1 MNTSQPKRMSD
12 AQLSFLLQELG
23 EIMQH
28 AEEDGTQSEP
38 SALVSRLRSLLPTLV
53 DEHLGTKSSSET
65 EKASILR
72 LVLLAVDRFPSVF
85 LGSGVMNPV
94 NTLAR
99 CFATHLESSSVS
111 SVTVLVFKLSHALLQ
126 LVQERQLAICKTMV
140 SELRE
145 MMVQSARNAQGLQQ
159 SQGLDQVASCC
170 FQVSRRQW
178 EELSP
183 AGTTDPAGRSTSS
196 WSVEV
201 DLSDNELCEKLFVVC
216 CSTLASFLME
226 HQMLSEV
233 LDLTSTCTI
242 VASMM
247 RCKGFQVQVACL
259 EWVVCIHSIDPSLAN
274 QVCHEVFLSS
284 MLNMAEH
291 HSQSTNATLRDLFA
305 AAFTKCVDLVI
316 VLVDTDDLRTYYETI
331 IGSSLYILNQSSGH
345 VLLLAF
351 GKLLGRVINASTG
364 TLHVVVPLVRD
375 AVKRQAQS
383 FVMGL
388 FQTINTRILS
398 ENEDQL
404 DDQPVRKKQRTIIEE
419 SSHHSQGRSEHQA
432 GKKSM
437 EALLRV
443 LEPETEL
450 TSTDELLARAQCLG
464 FLLDSF
470 PEESVLDQR
479 LQRCIEHWL
488 LWGVQSQ
495 CAKRSDVTRALMRVL
510 AHLDFQHAH
519 LRSGVDQLLLGSWSD
534 VALEG
539 CRVDSLKLL
548 VQSNYIDRGINS
560 LIIKLLQSGCVEQS
574 SSLRMSACTL
584 IPLVSAHLMNAGS
597 MIPDEVSL
605 SLQALLEDQSDL
617 VRAMAIYCTV
627 VSAIP
632 TFAAVK
638 SWCKNA
644 CIWASNGKV
653 PPSDTLLSAAGI
665 SELQDCQFKEVC
677 QVLCL
682 ERIADLVPH
691 RMLLDTVTFS
701 IVQGSQP
708 HSAAASLAALGCFL
722 LSDSKEMFHGCGATL
737 MDCLHASLIGQTE
750 ATEIAPFA
758 IVGFARPWVLR
769 ELFQNDHTK
778 ENQDTPS
785 QENKASKPPKDAG
798 VCTLELQLIQE
809 LRTRLENGNDPAT
822 AATVVSCLGALGKTV
837 QSRQAFLLSILLLIS
852 QLDSEATSV
861 NSAAAVEIKAMAQ
874 NQGSS
879 AYKVLCGSRPVLE
892 YVVRN
897 LITRP
902 KLLNQLATRV
912 LEEVELN
919 LLKLIVEETLPSL
932 VEQQQTDI
940 LVEIARRFTALQ
952 GKEMCVAALL
962 VQYGHYAIAEALMG
976 SSIQEIDRL
985 MQYMESVTGWGFI
998 SQLEACLPALLRQ
1011 VTWKL
1016 GEEKHAS
1023 SAQTRERT
1031 HDMLQQVAQIITK
1044 EASVAGLLK
1053 GHFVML
1059 LNSLGD
1065 HFKSKKVTGNE
1076 ALQVV
1081 RSLDVLVIFIEGN
1094 IVEFVPH
1101 VTALLTQAT
1110 ELSNDSSLHH
1120 SVLELRQSA
1129 RMAVV
1134 GAWKTFLNALI
1145 KHMPAAL
1152 SRVGPQALVVLLP
1165 NFEENQLLAAATSA
1179 ALDFLVHPSTD
1190 NKEHVK
1196 NALRLMPPL
1205 PSLPET
1211 EQITKAIEAERG
1223 HLTIHDKLKLLE
1235 ESLHHESL
1243 AVRHA
1248 ALGEFVALL
1257 GTHKGWPSGVGR
1269 HFESLP
1275 GRKKS
1280 SDCSDL
1286 LLLENCISTLL
1297 RCAGSEA
1304 RSLLRYKVQLR
1315 AAKCLGMIGAADPA
1329 RLNITTRT
1337 PVQIGIPDEALALR
1351 LIEDHLSRVLS
1362 GASDIDTLDAAA
1374 YAIQEILKAE
1384 PGASVDT
1391 PICLSVVQTPHGALW
1406 ANLSEG
1412 VKEVVRP
1419 CLTSNFTLQLKSSTT
1434 RNKIPI
1440 ISSRPMSF
1448 RRWIL
1453 LWIRSLGARATG
1465 TKGLLFRACQGVFR
1479 HDMTTTL
1486 FLLPFIVHNVVL
1498 NADEAARVDIFQEI
1512 MAVLQGSLPDAPNT
1526 PHDSEGML
1534 EVSTH
1539 EVFALVD
1546 ALSTWV
1552 EENRSKKE
1560 EEKVDDTYV
1569 TTLLDAIP
1577 AEHLASAAFRVN
1589 AHARALKY
1597 TEEFLRKKTDNF
1609 GGLNPCA
1616 RLSNKYDDEGVQLLQ
1631 RVYRG
1636 LEDPDSLAGLAS
1648 LRESGEKIDDRLI
1661 IAESTGKWTEA
1672 LSLYERERQTSSW
1685 TSGTLSVDGQSKS
1698 CLQQQIHDD
1707 GYLRCLL
1714 KMGHWSAVMTQANG
1728 LMHLLPSRK
1737 AQFAS
1742 RGAEAAW
1749 RLGQWDM
1756 LDNYLGTPGADVNAL
1771 RSMGGFGSVIEGE
1784 GIRVGKLLQ
1793 AMRSEDPTWFYEEV
1807 KRSRY
1812 EAMSYLSAAS
1822 MDSYERA
1829 YPRLVWLQMVQE
1841 VEETFELHSKKSKS
1855 EVGERHMLR
1864 ALSKWNERLSATQPS
1879 LSIRE
1884 PILSL
1889 RRQLYTFLGLQE
1901 EAGSCILEYAK
1912 ICRKSAHYDAAFMA
1926 VSEAEAKGVPYFE
1939 LEQAKLLWDIG
1950 QGHHAISVLHRSL
1963 RRKPQ
1968 AIGRQDAKMLLRL
1981 ARWAHMTGQMQQD
1994 SIISHYKQV
2003 IDLEK
2008 HWEKGYFYLAR
2019 YLDELQADAKKRQ
2032 RDTGRGLPSTS
2043 TAKRVS
2049 KDPEIL
2055 ERHYLEY
2062 LTEVIRNY
2070 SHSLKYGHMHI
2081 FESLPRMLTLWYDFG
2096 AEIARMEG
2104 SVPSKERRIAT
2115 EVMVLVQQCAKM
2127 LPVYVWLTALPQLT
2141 SHIAHINP
2149 DVQKIT
2155 AHIIGKVLQ
2164 CYPQQTLWAL
2174 VAMTKSTV
2182 SQRKSSATEIIA
2194 IGKKH
2199 ATTTEGKKVYKQF
2212 IPFIEQ
2218 LIKLC
2223 FHSIPRGQKSFSLTN
2238 DFSVLKRMMPL
2249 EIMMPVLKCLT
2260 VELPND
2266 GKVVEGGRPIAPEVS
2281 VKIEGFQD
2289 EVEVLLSLQ
2298 RPKKLRLLGTDG
2310 IEYTFLC
2317 KPKDDLRKDAR
2328 MMEFTT
2334 VLNRLLLKNAQSR
2347 RRSMYIRTFGVI
2359 PLTEEC
2365 GLIEWVHNTTGLRHV
2380 CQDVYTREGLFDRR
2394 RTNPQIKKMYDSVQG
2409 GTPSDLLNAV
2419 LEMFPPRL
2427 HLWLLR
2433 MFPEPSLWYTARNN
2447 FTRTAAVWSM
2457 VGHVVGLGDRH
2468 GENILIDSASGDCVH
2483 VDFSCLFDKGLALE
2497 KPEVVPFR
2505 LTQNVV
2511 DGFGISGVEGSF
2523 TRMCEIALNVLRVHR
2538 NTLMSIL
2545 ETFVHDPLVE
2555 WTKHTRH
2562 TTSPDQADNALA
2574 RKALATIQ
2582 GRLDG
2587 VLVGVRSTPSLPLS
2601 VEGQVHSL
2609 ISEATSKDNL
2619 GKMYIW
2625 WMPWF

>member
-1 MNTSQPKRMSD
+1 MSD

-28 AEEDGTQSEP
+28 AGEDGTQSEP
-38 SALVSRLRSLLPTLV
+38 SALVSRLRSLLPALM
-53 DEHLGTKSSSET
+53 DEYLGTKSSSET

-85 LGSGVMNPV
+85 LEKGVMNPV
-94 NTLAR
+94 STLSR
-99 CFATHLESSSVS
+99 CFATHLESTKVS
-111 SVTVLVFKLSHALLQ
+111 PVTILVYKLSHALLR
-126 LVQERQLAICKTMV
+126 LAQERQLPVCKTMV
-140 SELRE
+140 SELGE
-145 MMVQSARNAQGLQQ
+145 MMATSARNAQGLLQ
-159 SQGLDQVASCC
+159 SQGVEQGRTRC
-170 FQVSRRQW
+170 FQASQQQW
-178 EELSP
+178 AELSESGALDTIGKDCP
-183 AGTTDPAGRSTSS
+183 F
-196 WSVEV
+196 WSVEM
-201 DLSDNELCEKLFVVC
+201 DHLDSESCEKLFVISC
-216 CSTLASFLME
+216 CTLASFLGE
-226 HQMLSEV
+226 HPMLSEV
-233 LDLTSTCTI
+233 LDLASTCTMI
-242 VASMM
+242 ANMM
-247 RCKGFQVQVACL
+247 RSKGLDVQVACL
-259 EWVVCIHSIDPSLAN
+259 DWIVCTYQIDSLLVPQLCHDVV
-274 QVCHEVFLSS
+274 LSCMLS
-284 MLNMAEH
+284 MAAQ
-291 HSQSTNATLRDLFA
+291 HSQSSNSTLRGLFA
-305 AAFTKCVDLVI
+305 SNFAKCVDLV
-316 VLVDTDDLRTYYETI
+316 VELVDIDDLRAYSEAI
-331 IGSSLYILNQSSGH
+331 VGSSLYILNQSSGH
-345 VLLLAF
+345 QLLLAF
-351 GKLLGRVINASTG
+351 GRLLGRVINGSIG
-364 TLHVVVPLVRD
+364 TVHVVVPLVRD

-383 FVMGL
+383 FVQGL
-388 FQTINTRILS
+388 FQTINTRILF
-398 ENEDQL
+398 ENEDQPS
-404 DDQPVRKKQRTIIEE
+404 DQPVMKKQKVVVDEE
-419 SSHHSQGRSEHQA
+419 SYQYQGKNEHQG

-437 EALLRV
+437 DALLRV

-450 TSTDELLARAQCLG
+450 LSTDELLARAQCLG
-464 FLLDSF
+464 FLLDAL
-470 PEESVLDQR
+470 PKEKALDQR
-479 LQRCIEHWL
+479 IQRCIEHWL

-495 CAKRSDVTRALMRVL
+495 CAKRSDVTIALMRVL

-539 CRVDSLKLL
+539 CRVDGLKLL
-548 VQSNYIDRGINS
+548 IQSNYIDRGINS
-560 LIIKLLQSGCVEQS
+560 LIIELLQKGCAEHS
-574 SSLRMSACTL
+574 ISLRMAACTL
-584 IPLVSAHLMNAGS
+584 IPLVSAHLLNAGS

-605 SLQALLEDQSDL
+605 SLHALLKDESDL
-617 VRAMAIYCTV
+617 VRATAIYSTV

-632 TFAAVK
+632 MFAAVK
-638 SWCKNA
+638 SWCKTA
-644 CIWASNGKV
+644 CNWASNGKV
-653 PPSDTLLSAAGI
+653 PPADTLLAAAGI
-665 SELQDCQFKEVC
+665 EKLPGCQTQGTC
-677 QVLCL
+677 QPLNL

-691 RMLLDTVTFS
+691 PLLLDSITHS

-708 HSAAASLAALGCFL
+708 CTGAASVAALGCFL
-722 LSDSKEMFHGCGATL
+722 FSDSKEMFQGYGATL
-737 MDCLHASLIGQTE
+737 MDCLHASLTGHVEVIQVTPLVVV
-750 ATEIAPFA
+750 AFA
-758 IVGFARPWVLR
+758 QPWVLVEVFR
-769 ELFQNDHTK
+769 NDYTK

-785 QENKASKPPKDAG
+785 QENAVSKSSKAVDFHS
-798 VCTLELQLIQE
+798 LEVQLVQE
-809 LRTRLENGNDPAT
+809 LRSKLENAKDPGIAK
-822 AATVVSCLGALGKTV
+822 AAVACLGALGRSL
-837 QSRQAFLLSILLLIS
+837 QSRQAFLLSLLLLIG
-852 QLDSEATSV
+852 QLDSGAPLVSS
-861 NSAAAVEIKAMAQ
+861 SAAAEIQAIAK

-879 AYKVLCGSRPVLE
+879 AYEMLCGSRPVLE

-902 KLLNQLATRV
+902 RLLNQLAKHV
-912 LEEVELN
+912 LEEAEVN
-919 LLKLIVEETLPSL
+919 LLQLIVKETLPSL

-940 LVEIARRFTALQ
+940 LTEIARRFSALQ
-952 GKEMCVAALL
+952 GKDTCAAALL

-976 SSIQEIDRL
+976 SDIQEIDRL

-998 SQLEACLPALLRQ
+998 SQLESCLPALLRQ
-1011 VTWKL
+1011 VVWKL
-1016 GEEKHAS
+1016 GEEKYAN
-1023 SAQTRERT
+1023 SAQTRDRT

-1044 EASVAGLLK
+1044 EANVPGLLK

-1081 RSLDVLVIFIEGN
+1081 RCLNVLVIFIESS

-1110 ELSNDSSLHH
+1110 DLSNNSSLHH
-1120 SVLELRQSA
+1120 STLELRQSA
-1129 RMAVV
+1129 RMAVI
-1134 GAWKTFLNALI
+1134 GAWETFLRALI

-1152 SRVGPQALVVLLP
+1152 PRVGPQALVVLLP
-1165 NFEENQLLAAATSA
+1165 NFEENKSLAEATA
-1179 ALDFLVHPSTD
+1179 GALDFLLHPSASS
-1190 NKEHVK
+1190 KEHVK
-1196 NALRLMPPL
+1196 GALRLMPPL
-1205 PSLPET
+1205 PALPET

-1223 HLTIHDKLKLLE
+1223 HLTNHDKLKLLE

-1257 GTHKGWPSGVGR
+1257 GTHKGWPAGVGR
-1269 HFESLP
+1269 YFVSLP

-1280 SDCSDL
+1280 SDCGEL

-1304 RSLLRYKVQLR
+1304 RSLLRYRVQLR
-1315 AAKCLGMIGAADPA
+1315 AARCLGMIGAADPA
-1329 RLNITTRT
+1329 RLNIKTRT
-1337 PVQIGIPDEALALR
+1337 PVQIGIPDDILALK

-1384 PGASVDT
+1384 PGASADT
-1391 PICLSVVQTPHGALW
+1391 PICLSGGQTPRSALW
-1406 ANLSEG
+1406 ANLSED
-1412 VKEVVRP
+1412 VKEIVRP
-1419 CLTSNFTLQLKSSTT
+1419 CLTSNFTLQMKSSSIMNET
-1434 RNKIPI
+1434 PI
-1440 ISSRPMSF
+1440 FTSRPMSF
-1448 RRWIL
+1448 RRWVL

-1479 HDMTTTL
+1479 HDMSTTL
-1486 FLLPFIVHNVVL
+1486 FLLPFIVHNVIL
-1498 NADEAARVDIFQEI
+1498 HADEVARVDIFKEVSAI
-1512 MAVLQGSLPDAPNT
+1512 LHGHLPDSRNA

-1539 EVFALVD
+1539 EAFALVD

-1560 EEKVDDTYV
+1560 EERADDTYV
-1569 TTLLDAIP
+1569 ASLLDAIP
-1577 AEHLASAAFRVN
+1577 VEHLASAAFRVN

-1597 TEEFLRKKTDNF
+1597 TEEFLRKKTDNL

-1616 RLSNKYDDEGVQLLQ
+1616 RVSNKFDDEGVQLLQ

-1685 TSGTLSVDGQSKS
+1685 ATGTSAAGKQDIS
-1698 CLQQQIHDD
+1698 CAQQQIHDD

-1728 LMHLLPSRK
+1728 LMHLMPLRK

-1756 LDNYLGTPGADVNAL
+1756 LDDYLGTSGADVLAL
-1771 RSMGGFGSVIEGE
+1771 RSMGGFGSIIEGE

-1793 AMRSEDPTWFYEEV
+1793 AMRSEDPMWFYEEV

-1829 YPRLVWLQMVQE
+1829 YPRVVWLQMVQE
-1841 VEETFELHSKKSKS
+1841 VEETFELHSKKSKG

-1864 ALSKWNERLSATQPS
+1864 SLSKWNERLSATQPS

-1901 EAGSCILEYAK
+1901 EAGNCILEYAK

-1939 LEQAKLLWDIG
+1939 LEQAKLLWDVG

-1963 RRKPQ
+1963 RKKPQ
-1968 AIGRQDAKMLLRL
+1968 ATGRQDAKMLLRL
-1981 ARWAHMTGQMQQD
+1981 ARWAHMTGQMQQG

-2008 HWEKGYFYLAR
+2008 HWEKGYFYFAR

-2032 RDTGRGLPSTS
+2032 RHNGGEALSTS
-2043 TAKRVS
+2043 ATKKAS
-2049 KDPEIL
+2049 KDPEVL

-2070 SHSLKYGHMHI
+2070 SYSLKYGHMHI

-2096 AEIARMEG
+2096 AELARMEG
-2104 SVPSKERRIAT
+2104 NIPSKERRIAND
-2115 EVMVLVQQCAKM
+2115 VMVVVQQCSKM

-2182 SQRKSSATEIIA
+2182 SQRKSNANEIIGV
-2194 IGKKH
+2194 GKKH
-2199 ATTTEGKKVYKQF
+2199 ATNAEGKKLYKQF
-2212 IPFIEQ
+2212 IPFVDQ

-2223 FHSIPRGQKSFSLTN
+2223 FHSVPRGQKTFSLTN
-2238 DFSVLKRMMPL
+2238 DFSFMKRMMPL

-2260 VELPND
+2260 VELPTD
-2266 GKVVEGGRPIAPEVS
+2266 GKVVDGGRPVAPEVS

-2289 EVEVLLSLQ
+2289 DVEVLLSLQ

-2310 IEYTFLC
+2310 VEYTFLC

-2365 GLIEWVHNTTGLRHV
+2365 GLIEWVYNTTGLRHV

-2394 RTNPQIKKMYDSVQG
+2394 RTNPQIKKIYDSAQG
-2409 GTPSDLLNAV
+2409 GSPSDLLNTV

-2427 HLWLLR
+2427 HVWLLR
-2433 MFPEPSLWYTARNN
+2433 MFPEPSVWYNARNN

-2468 GENILIDSASGDCVH
+2468 GENILIDSSNGDCVH

-2574 RKALATIQ
+2574 RKALSTIQ

-2609 ISEATSKDNL
+2609 ITEATSKDNL